1 MDQNTIILLVVAAI
15 AVFWIVKIYN
25 TLVSYKTQVGNGFAQ
40 IDVQLKRRLDLIPN
54 LVDVAKKYMEHESD
68 VLIAVTKA
76 RSGLEGARQAASAN
90 PGDSTVM
97 KALGVQ
103 EGVMNEAMGG
113 FNLRMEAYP
122 DLKAS
127 ENMMQLTEELTST
140 ENKIGYARQGYN
152 DLIQKYNE
160 YRQSFPNIVFAG
172 MFGHSK
178 ELSQLEFSEDR
189 KVLETAPKAL
199 F

>member
-1 MDQNTIILLVVAAI
+1 MEQNTLILIVVVAV

-25 TLVSYKTQVGNGFAQ
+25 TLVSYKTQVNNGFAQ

-54 LVDVAKKYMEHESD
+54 LVDVAKKYMAHESE
-68 VLIAVTKA
+68 VLIAVTNA
-76 RSGLEGARQAASAN
+76 RSGLDGARQAASAN

-97 KALGVQ
+97 KALAVQ
-103 EGVMNEAMGG
+103 EGAMNEAMGG

-122 DLKAS
+122 ELKAS

-172 MFGHSK
+172 LFGHGQ
-178 ELSQLEFSEDR
+178 ELAQLAFSEDR
-189 KVLETAPKAL
+189 TTLETAPKAL